1 MALFILA
8 LVALAQPPPEPAQV
22 NDLEPFWVV
31 LTRDT
36 ELRCGDSPSW
46 YAIANLKQGQLL
58 KVNAE
63 SFDWY
68 RVAYPKG
75 TRVWIDTRDARII
88 EEGADRDGPQRG
100 PARSTR
106 RSRRPRARTV
116 ASTCSRSFPR
126 ARSSATSGR
135 S

>member
-1 MALFILA
+1 M
-8 LVALAQPPPEPAQV
+8 

-88 EEGADRDGPQRG
+88 EEGARIETVRNAAPR
-100 PARSTR
+100 RSTR